1 MVEVLVS
8 KGIVS
13 IKLLSYI
20 IIDPKLLSRVSNLFD
35 EGKIVI
41 NGISDRLVE
50 NLVLI
55 DFKVIEIIS
64 LVIDFLNKERS
75 YFLVQKGKLL
85 LPLSSWE
92 DGPLPKG
99 LFQMVTNNMEVVP
112 DWDFVL
118 VVAISEESLLDT
130 DQVGSDD
137 EMVVIRVDDLLL
149 WIERPK

>member
-85 LPLSSWE
+85 LPLSS
-92 DGPLPKG
+92 
-99 LFQMVTNNMEVVP
+99 
-112 DWDFVL
+112 
-118 VVAISEESLLDT
+118 
-130 DQVGSDD
+130 
-137 EMVVIRVDDLLL
+137 
-149 WIERPK
+149 